1 MSGRALKIV
10 AGVVAV
16 ASAGAAAVLAARPG
30 GGDDATAGDRLPP
43 ATTAITRQTLRE
55 SVEADG
61 ELGYGPTRTVAA
73 RRAGTVT
80 WLPDS
85 GAQVTR
91 GKPLHRI
98 DDDPAVLMY
107 GTVPA
112 YRDLATGDEGPDVAQ
127 LERNLVAL
135 GYDGFTA
142 DDEYTGSTA
151 DAIEEWQEDNGLPET
166 GVLKLGQVVFAGG
179 PVRVD
184 SLIAEVGLS
193 AGPGRDLLTWTG
205 TSKVITVRLDVTDGA
220 LAKSGAPAT
229 VTLPDGRRAAGKVT
243 EVATVIEPGS
253 GADAEPTTEVEAQ
266 IALTDAK
273 AAAGLGSAA
282 VDVTFTAAER
292 KDVLAVPVAALTA
305 ASGGGFAVEVV
316 DGGTTRRVPV
326 RTGLFADGRVEITG
340 DGLTEGMTVGVPQ

>member
-1 MSGRALKIV
+1 MSGRILKIA

-16 ASAGAAAVLAARPG
+16 ASAGTAAVLAARPG
-30 GGDDATAGDRLPP
+30 GGDEATAGDPLPP
-43 ATTAITRQTLRE
+43 ATSAITRQTLRE

-61 ELGYGPTRTVAA
+61 ELGYGPTRTATA
-73 RRAGTVT
+73 RRGGTVT

-85 GAQVTR
+85 GAVITR

-107 GTVPA
+107 GAVPA
-112 YRDLATGDEGPDVAQ
+112 YRDLAPGAEGPDVAQ
-127 LERNLVAL
+127 LERNLTAL

-151 DAIEEWQEDNGLPET
+151 DAVEQWQEDNGLPET
-166 GVLKLGQVVFAGG
+166 GVVRLGQVVFASGA
-179 PVRVD
+179 VRVD
-184 SLIAEVGLS
+184 SLITE
-193 AGPGRDLLTWTG
+193 AGVSVAPGRDLLTWTG
-205 TSKVITVRLDVTDGA
+205 TGKVITVRLDVTDGA
-220 LAKSGAPAT
+220 LAKTGAPAT
-229 VTLPDGRRAAGKVT
+229 VTLPDGERVTGKVT

-266 IALTDAK
+266 ITLADPK
-273 AAAGLGSAA
+273 AAAALGSAS

-292 KDVLAVPVAALTA
+292 KGVLTVPVAALTA
-305 ASGGGFAVEVV
+305 APGGGFAVEVV
-316 DGGTTRRVPV
+316 DGGATRRVAV

-340 DGLTEGMTVGVPQ
+340 DGLTEGMSVGVPK

>member
-16 ASAGAAAVLAARPG
+16 ASAGTAAVLAARPG
-30 GGDDATAGDRLPP
+30 GGDGTTSGAGLPP
-43 ATTAITRQTLRE
+43 ATTTIARQTLRE

-61 ELGYGPTRTVAA
+61 ELGYGPTRTAAA
-73 RRAGTVT
+73 RRNGTVT
-80 WLPDS
+80 WLPAS
-85 GAQVTR
+85 GARITR

-98 DDDPAVLMY
+98 DNDPAVLMY

-112 YRDLATGDEGPDVAQ
+112 YRDLAPGAEGPDVAQ
-127 LERNLVAL
+127 LERNLAAL

-151 DAIEEWQEDNGLPET
+151 DAVEQWQEDNGLPET
-166 GVLKLGQVVFAGG
+166 GVLELGQVVFAAGS
-179 PVRVD
+179 VRVD

-193 AGPGRDLLTWTG
+193 VGPGRDLLTWTG
-205 TSKVITVRLDVTDGA
+205 TGKVITVRLDVTDGA
-220 LAKSGAPAT
+220 LAKTGAPAT
-229 VTLPDGRRAAGKVT
+229 VTLPDGERATGRVT

-266 IALTDAK
+266 ITLTDAK

-292 KDVLAVPVAALTA
+292 KNVLTVPVAALMA
-305 ASGGGFAVEVV
+305 AAGGGFAVQVV
-316 DGGTTRRVPV
+316 DGGTTRQVPV

-340 DGLTEGMTVGVPQ
+340 DGLAEGMTVGVPK